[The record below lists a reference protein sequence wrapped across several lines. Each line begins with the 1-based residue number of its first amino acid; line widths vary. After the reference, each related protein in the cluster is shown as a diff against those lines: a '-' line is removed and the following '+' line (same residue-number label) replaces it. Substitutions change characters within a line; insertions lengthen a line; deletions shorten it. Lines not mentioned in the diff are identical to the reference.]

1 MVLQGKIHKRVCPV
15 CKREFIAGT
24 EAEVIQRSTSH
35 LSACKQIEIK
45 RKALEQTRMNKQ
57 KAQRK

>member
-1 MVLQGKIHKRVCPV
+1 V